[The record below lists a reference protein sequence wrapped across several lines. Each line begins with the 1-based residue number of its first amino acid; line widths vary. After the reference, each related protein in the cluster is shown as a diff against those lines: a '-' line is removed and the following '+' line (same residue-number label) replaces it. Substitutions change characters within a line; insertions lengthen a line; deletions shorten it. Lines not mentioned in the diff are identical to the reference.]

1 MAVFRGALLNKI
13 KRWHDCLVEYDA
25 DGMVCID
32 GDDLA
37 VDFDIAKRVAEM
49 LIKGDADVYETP
61 KDVVCGL
68 LTHAFTRQAVEKM
81 YAVAPDPETNTD
93 VVCRYMDA
101 AELSCAEIP
110 LNDNERGMDV
120 RLTLDYPEDAEFFRR
135 VYEKMP
141 INTAGGKIAL
151 KALELGLTKINW
163 HRQADFLLNQQEF
176 NERVDI

>member
-68 LTHAFTRQAVEKM
+68 LTHAFTRQAIDVGGGIRF
-81 YAVAPDPETNTD
+81 ATIAADRLAPDVIDENK
-93 VVCRYMDA
+93 
-101 AELSCAEIP
+101 
-110 LNDNERGMDV
+110 DNIR
-120 RLTLDYPEDAEFFRR
+120 
-135 VYEKMP
+135 
-141 INTAGGKIAL
+141 AL
-151 KALELGLTKINW
+151 LRK
-163 HRQADFLLNQQEF
+163 R
-176 NERVDI
+176 